1 MIADILGDRMGCFLI
16 QLPPSHHY
24 TKAPLT
30 AILSQ
35 LDPARR
41 DVVGGTRQ
49 CTAAFRGTGTIF
61 CSCSGPGLPDELVRT
76 ADDVY
81 LRLHGPKRWYRHGTA
96 FCESSADWPE
106 GGQRACRL
114 MNGTCKRMTFAHA
127 RLK

>member
-49 CTAAFRGTGTIF
+49 CTPRFVA
-61 CSCSGPGLPDELVRT
+61 PHNLL
-76 ADDVY
+76 
-81 LRLHGPKRWYRHGTA
+81 LL
-96 FCESSADWPE
+96 
-106 GGQRACRL
+106 QRAWAPRRTCRVHAEQAV
-114 MNGTCKRMTFAHA
+114 GTSDRADEG
-127 RLK
+127 